1 MWKKQKGAS
10 SRALMVFLFGSPL
23 CALRFYAALLPLHVM
38 LTTKLFRDNESETC
52 NLSQI
57 YNWVVNNTHTQGRA
71 EQLVMFLIHLG
82 KLNKYTQNSSCG
94 LRYTLFGIGGAGVKN
109 SIIRVYGEAKSI
121 LFTKNVKF
129 EYFFL
134 SSRRDTI
141 LIETETKSESGWICQ
156 PEWIGIYMHCALLY
170 ATWNLKKMHKNA

>member
-10 SRALMVFLFGSPL
+10 SRALMVFLFGSLL

-57 YNWVVNNTHTQGRA
+57 YNWVVNNTHTHRA
-71 EQLVMFLIHLG
+71 GSSSLSFLIHLG
-82 KLNKYTQNSSCG
+82 KLNKYTKHSSCG
-94 LRYTLFGIGGAGVKN
+94 LRYTLFEIGGAGVKN

-121 LFTKNVKF
+121 LFTKNVEF
-129 EYFFL
+129 EYFSFQSSWHNLDWDGDEEWEWLDL
-134 SSRRDTI
+134 SAGMNR
-141 LIETETKSESGWICQ
+141 
-156 PEWIGIYMHCALLY
+156 YLY
-170 ATWNLKKMHKNA
+170 ALCAVVCNMKLEKMHKNA